1 MSEAATLP
9 DGDILTWYGDDF
21 TGAAAVMEVLT
32 FASLPSVL
40 FFDTPTKAQLGRFP
54 EARAIGVAS
63 TARTQSPERMEKHL
77 SAALAA
83 LADLCD
89 GIVHY
94 KVCTTLDSSPTVGSI
109 GKAIEVGADVVS
121 SQFVPIL
128 ITAPQMHRFQY
139 FGHLFAGFGEEVYR
153 LNRHPVMSHH
163 PVTPISESDVAAY
176 IGIQTSSVEL
186 RCINTET
193 LFKTPD
199 VAWEAIQRSDRTS
212 LRGLTIDS
220 TDAET
225 ETAAGALIW
234 GSCDICRFVVGSQG
248 VEYALIRHWQAEGYL
263 PLVPPVDGTDAA
275 DVIAVVSGSVS
286 QTTEEQISWSLNN
299 GFACI
304 RFDVLAVIH
313 GEQALAEENQ
323 RVVVEAVASIT
334 SGQSPLTLTSSRT
347 MS

>member
-1 MSEAATLP
+1 
-9 DGDILTWYGDDF
+9 
-21 TGAAAVMEVLT
+21 
-32 FASLPSVL
+32 
-40 FFDTPTKAQLGRFP
+40 
-54 EARAIGVAS
+54 
-63 TARTQSPERMEKHL
+63 
-77 SAALAA
+77 
-83 LADLCD
+83 
-89 GIVHY
+89 
-94 KVCTTLDSSPTVGSI
+94 
-109 GKAIEVGADVVS
+109 
-121 SQFVPIL
+121 
-128 ITAPQMHRFQY
+128 MHRFQY

-193 LFKTPD
+193 LLKTPD

-234 GSCDICRFVVGSQG
+234 GSRDICRFVVGSQG

-334 SGQSPLTLTSSRT
+334 SGKSPLTLTSSRT

>member
-121 SQFVPIL
+121 SQCVPIL
-128 ITAPQMHRFQY
+128 ITAP
-139 FGHLFAGFGEEVYR
+139 
-153 LNRHPVMSHH
+153 
-163 PVTPISESDVAAY
+163 
-176 IGIQTSSVEL
+176 
-186 RCINTET
+186 
-193 LFKTPD
+193 
-199 VAWEAIQRSDRTS
+199 
-212 LRGLTIDS
+212 
-220 TDAET
+220 
-225 ETAAGALIW
+225 
-234 GSCDICRFVVGSQG
+234 
-248 VEYALIRHWQAEGYL
+248 
-263 PLVPPVDGTDAA
+263 
-275 DVIAVVSGSVS
+275 
-286 QTTEEQISWSLNN
+286 
-299 GFACI
+299 
-304 RFDVLAVIH
+304 
-313 GEQALAEENQ
+313 
-323 RVVVEAVASIT
+323 
-334 SGQSPLTLTSSRT
+334 
-347 MS
+347 